1 MFNHIMLGS
10 NDLDRARTFYDA
22 TFAAIGQRGGV
33 IDEKGRLFYF
43 SKTGTF
49 ALTKPIDGQS
59 ATCGNGGTIG
69 FLADSEEAVH
79 AWHEAGLANGGTA
92 IEDPPGVRSG
102 AKFKL
107 YIAYLRDPDGNK
119 VCAVHRMMA

>member
-10 NDLDRARTFYDA
+10 NDLDKAKTFYDA
-22 TFAAIGQRGGV
+22 TFATLGQRAGM

-43 SKTGTF
+43 AKTGTF
-49 ALTKPIDGQS
+49 ALTKPIDGES
-59 ATCGNGGTIG
+59 ATAANGGTIG
-69 FLADSEEAVH
+69 FLAESEEAVH
-79 AWHEAGLANGGTA
+79 AWHEAGLASGGTA
-92 IEDPPGVRSG
+92 IENPPGVRQG

-119 VCAVHRMMA
+119 VCAVYRMT